1 MLRFT
6 VAVFL
11 FPVLGALLLTGCGP
25 DDAAPDSGGGQ
36 ALVVD
41 YPIEGSV
48 FPPDFMPPTF
58 LWHDDARGVNAW
70 KLSVTFADGGE
81 PVTAVS
87 SGPPPP
93 QGEIDPRTIGP
104 TNEVYK
110 GTPYQRSAHSW
121 VPTRG
126 LWEETQHRSTE
137 SPAVLTIEGFSKAK
151 PGTMLTRGRVTFS
164 TSTDPVGAPIFYR
177 DVPLMPSKGED
188 GKISPLNKSALPLI
202 AWRLKDVSRP
212 DSKVILTGMPS
223 CANCHS
229 FSEDG
234 NTLGMD
240 IDGPRGD
247 KGTYAIA
254 PLSKATII
262 GDEEVITWN
271 SFPDKPK
278 GHKTIGFLSRI
289 SPDGSIALT
298 TVNESIYITNFT
310 DYKFLQVFYPTRGIL
325 AWYSKESGE
334 MKALPGADDPE
345 YVHCSPVWFPDG
357 QEIVFSRAKAID
369 PKPPGLVKATYA
381 GDPNELQ
388 IRYDLYR
395 MPFNNG
401 RGGTP
406 VPIKGASYNGMSNT
420 FPKVSPDGKWIVITR
435 CKNGLL
441 MRPDGRLWILPA
453 KGGEAREMN
462 CNTALMNSWHSFSP
476 NGRWMVFS
484 SKINTPCTQ
493 MFLTHID
500 EDGNDTP
507 PILIEN
513 STAANRAVNIPEFV
527 NRDFDAFSSIE
538 VPAVKHFRGLDEGL
552 RLVNEGRL
560 EEAIPVLERV
570 LELNPDFSPA
580 LTALGYALLETGHVS
595 KARQKLL
602 RSIDINPQSSLAYI
616 NLGLTF
622 LREGLTIDAAEQFEM
637 ATSLEPTARLAH
649 HNLGL
654 VRLEQGNLEAAL
666 ESLEKAS
673 ELEPKNADVRN
684 ALGCTL
690 DRMGRRD
697 EAIAEFRTAL
707 RYSPE
712 HSLALTNL
720 AGAVQDQGDSAEALV
735 LLRKA
740 VDADPRNSA
749 LRSRLFDLLLEQKL
763 SAEALGHLEVMLKAA
778 PEDQGL
784 RLSLAW
790 HLATLPDDSVRDG
803 ARAVRLA
810 EGCRET
816 EGERADILD
825 VLAAA
830 YAEAGRFPEAVKAA
844 SRALEIQETGAKTT
858 MPGLADR
865 LMEYQAGRP
874 HRQ

>member
-1 MLRFT
+1 VKTLLLLIL
-6 VAVFL
+6 A
-11 FPVLGALLLTGCGP
+11 ALLVACDGDAPSSEPGPTAEGGPALT
-25 DDAAPDSGGGQ
+25 
-36 ALVVD
+36 VD

-48 FPPDFMPPTF
+48 FPPDFTPPTF
-58 LWHDDARGVNAW
+58 LWHDDAPDVDAW
-70 KLSVTFADGGE
+70 KLSVTFTDGGE
-81 PVTAVS
+81 PATAVS
-87 SGPPPP
+87 SGPPPAP
-93 QGEIDPRTIGP
+93 GEIDPRTLGP
-104 TNEVYK
+104 TNEVYQE
-110 GTPYQRSAHSW
+110 TPYQRSAHTWMPESD
-121 VPTRG
+121 
-126 LWEETQHRSTE
+126 LWADIQRRSVE
-137 SPAVLTIEGFSKAK
+137 GPAVLTFEGFSREK
-151 PGTMLTRGRVTFS
+151 PAQILTRGRVTFF
-164 TSTDPVGAPIFYR
+164 TSADPVGAPIFYR
-177 DVPLMPSKGED
+177 DVPLMPAKGKD
-188 GKISPLNKSALPLI
+188 GTISPLDRSGMHKI
-202 AWRLKDVSRP
+202 AWRLRDVSLP
-212 DSKVILTGMPS
+212 DSKVVLTGMPT

-229 FSEDG
+229 FSRNGE
-234 NTLGMD
+234 TLGMD
-240 IDGPRGD
+240 VDGPDGD
-247 KGTYAIA
+247 KGSYAIA
-254 PLSKATII
+254 PLAKTTVI

-271 SFPDKPK
+271 SFPDKPE

-289 SPDGSIALT
+289 SPDGSYVLT
-298 TVNESIYITNFT
+298 TLNESLYVSNFT
-310 DYKFLQVFYPTRGIL
+310 NYKFLQVFYPTRGIL
-325 AWYSKESGE
+325 AWYSKVTGE
-334 MKALPGADDPE
+334 MKALPGADDTE

-357 QEIVFSRAKAID
+357 KEIVFARAKAFD
-369 PKPPGLVKATYA
+369 PYPEGQPIATYA
-381 GDPNELQ
+381 GDPNEPRIQ
-388 IRYDLYR
+388 FELYR
-395 MPFNNG
+395 MPFNEG

-406 VPIKGASYNGMSNT
+406 VPIEGASNNGMSNT
-420 FPKVSPDGKWIVITR
+420 FPKISPDGKWIVITR
-435 CKNGLL
+435 CENGLL